1 MDSLFQTSRVPMSES
16 ALRRIDGARTV
27 EARALELTILMPCLN
42 EAETVAICV
51 RKARGFLERSGISGE
66 VLVADNGSS
75 DGSVELAR
83 QAGARIVPVARRGYG
98 SALLGG
104 IEAAQGRFVIMADAD
119 DSYDFS
125 QLDAFVTALRAGN
138 TMVIGHRFRGGI
150 RPGAMPFL
158 HRYLGNP
165 LLSFAGRLFFSSRI
179 GDFHCG
185 LRGVERAATLNLRLG
200 APGMEFASEM
210 IVKATLAGWRIA
222 EVPTVLSPHGR
233 SHPPHLRTW
242 HDGWRHL
249 RFLLMM
255 SPRWLMLY
263 PGLCLIGAGTAAE
276 LAILR
281 GPIVVH
287 GVGFDI
293 HTMLYAAGATVLG
306 VQLVLFS
313 LVARTIGV
321 LKDTLPIT
329 PPLARFLRAFTLE
342 RGIALGLALALAG
355 FGLAVYSVVDW
366 AQAHL
371 GALDPVRIMRVAIP
385 SVTLMLAGAEI
396 VFASFVLGFIDIRP
410 QSASG
415 GREAGR

>member
-1 MDSLFQTSRVPMSES
+1 MPP
-16 ALRRIDGARTV
+16 
-27 EARALELTILMPCLN
+27 LELTVLMPCLN
-42 EAETVAICV
+42 EVETVATCV
-51 RKARGFLERSGISGE
+51 GKAVAFLERTGIQGE

-83 QAGARIVPVARRGYG
+83 GAGARLVHVAQKGYG

-104 IEAAQGRFVIMADAD
+104 LQAARGRYVIMADAD

-125 QLDAFVTALRAGN
+125 QLDAFVASLRAGN

-165 LLSFAGRLFFSSRI
+165 LLSFAGRLFFASPV

-185 LRGVERAATLNLRLG
+185 LRGVERAAALKLG
-200 APGMEFASEM
+200 LCAPGMEFASEM
-210 IVKATLAGWRIA
+210 IVKATLASWRIA
-222 EVPTVLSPHGR
+222 EVPTVLSPAGR
-233 SHPPHLRTW
+233 SRPPHLRSW
-242 HDGWRHL
+242 RDGWRHL

-263 PGLCLIGAGTAAE
+263 PGLCLIGLGAAAE

-281 GPIVVH
+281 GPVVID

-306 VQLVLFS
+306 IQLVLFS

-321 LKDTLPIT
+321 LKKLLPVSA
-329 PPLARFLRAFTLE
+329 PFARFLRVFSLE
-342 RGIALGLALALAG
+342 RGILAG
-355 FGLAVYSVVDW
+355 ASMCLAGLGLAVYSVLSW
-366 AQAHL
+366 AHTRL
-371 GALDPVRIMRVAIP
+371 SALDPVTMMRVAIP

-396 VFASFVLGFIDIRP
+396 IFASFLLGFIDIRP
-410 QSASG
+410 NDSSD
-415 GREAGR
+415 

>member
-1 MDSLFQTSRVPMSES
+1 MQSAFRATQTPDPEHRTDGVPT
-16 ALRRIDGARTV
+16 R

-42 EAETVAICV
+42 EAETVATCV
-51 RKARGFLERSGISGE
+51 RKARGFLERTGIGGE
-66 VLVADNGSS
+66 VLVADNGST
-75 DGSVELAR
+75 DGSIDLAR
-83 QAGARIVPVARRGYG
+83 AAGARVINVARKGYG

-104 IEAAQGRFVIMADAD
+104 IEAACGRFVVMADAD

-125 QLDAFVTALRAGN
+125 QLDAFVASLRAGN

-165 LLSFAGRLFFSSRI
+165 ALSFVGRLFFAARI

-185 LRGVERAATLNLRLG
+185 LRGVERAAALKLGLR

-222 EVPTVLSPHGR
+222 EVPTMLSPDGR
-233 SHPPHLRTW
+233 SRRPHLRSW
-242 HDGWRHL
+242 RDGWRHL

-263 PGLCLIGAGTAAE
+263 PGACLIAIGVAAE
-276 LAILR
+276 LVILR
-281 GPIVVH
+281 GPVVID

-321 LKDTLPIT
+321 LKDLLPIT
-329 PPLARFLRAFTLE
+329 PALARFLRVFTVE
-342 RGIALGLALALAG
+342 RGILLGLCVGLSGLGLAA
-355 FGLAVYSVVDW
+355 YSVVSW
-366 AQAHL
+366 AHL
-371 GALDPVRIMRVAIP
+371 RLAALDPVSMMRVAIP
-385 SVTLMLAGAEI
+385 SVTMMLAGAET
-396 VFASFVLGFIDIRP
+396 VFASFLLGLIDVRTTGTDEP
-410 QSASG
+410 
-415 GREAGR
+415 

>member
-1 MDSLFQTSRVPMSES
+1 MDCVLRASRMPIAEPAPRWS
-16 ALRRIDGARTV
+16 DGARTPQ
-27 EARALELTILMPCLN
+27 ERALELTVLMPCLN
-42 EAETVAICV
+42 EAETVATCV
-51 RKARGFLERSGISGE
+51 RKARGFLERAGIAGE

-75 DGSVELAR
+75 DGSIELALE
-83 QAGARIVPVARRGYG
+83 AGARIVPIARRGYG

-104 IEAAQGRFVIMADAD
+104 IEAARGRFVIMADAD

-125 QLDAFVTALRAGN
+125 RLDAFIEALRAGN
-138 TMVIGHRFRGGI
+138 TLVMGHRFRGGI

-165 LLSFAGRLFFSSRI
+165 LLSFAGRLFFSAGV

-185 LRGVERAATLNLRLG
+185 LRGGERDALLALGLRS
-200 APGMEFASEM
+200 PGMEFASEM

-222 EVPTVLSPHGR
+222 EVPTELSPDGR
-233 SHPPHLRTW
+233 SRPPHLRTW
-242 HDGWRHL
+242 RDGWRHL

-263 PGLCLIGAGTAAE
+263 PGLFLIGVGGTAE
-276 LAILR
+276 IAIMH
-281 GPIVVH
+281 GTIPVH

-321 LKDTLPIT
+321 LKDALPMT
-329 PPLARFLRAFTLE
+329 PALQRFLRVFTLE
-342 RGIALGLALALAG
+342 RGILLGLTLGLAGLA
-355 FGLAVYSVVDW
+355 LAVYSVVGW
-366 AQAHL
+366 ARVRL
-371 GALDPVRIMRVAIP
+371 GALDPVSMMRVAIP
-385 SVTLMLAGAEI
+385 SVTLMLTGAEI
-396 VFASFVLGFIDIRP
+396 LFASFVLGFIDLRP
-410 QSASG
+410 DASDT
-415 GREAGR
+415 RP